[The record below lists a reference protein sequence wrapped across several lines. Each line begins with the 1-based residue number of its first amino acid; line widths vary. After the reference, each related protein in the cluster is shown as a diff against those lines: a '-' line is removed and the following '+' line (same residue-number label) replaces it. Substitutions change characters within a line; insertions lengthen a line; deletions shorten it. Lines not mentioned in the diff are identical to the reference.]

1 MRLFIFTIILFLSSA
16 SAFALEKLTEPEMK
30 NTTGQLASVA
40 GDMGG
45 AISPVSMAAGDFGPL
60 FVPVSPVADIYD
72 FTSPHVD
79 PVSDISAASDTAAP
93 VTRIVNVIGD
103 VTVPF
108 GLF

>member
-1 MRLFIFTIILFLSSA
+1 MKTLVFIFILFIFNTSVY
-16 SAFALEKLTEPEMK
+16 ALEKLTEPEMK

-40 GDMGG
+40 GDIGG
-45 AISPVSMAAGDFGPL
+45 AISPASMAAGDFGPL

-72 FTSPHVD
+72 FASPHVD
-79 PVSDISAASDTAAP
+79 PVSDISAASDSAAP